1 MLGWNISVYR
11 LIDSEPLREALT
23 HSPDEGTLDFEPAMR
38 ERIAVWK
45 TGFDG
50 LDWLEGLVEGRGL
63 TLRGRGFPKAY
74 LLRAGDLVPQI
85 ERAWPQESP
94 SRSEGEHDV
103 VLHLWEGTST
113 IDEAALGSC
122 DPSEWLLVDVVE
134 AS

>member
-11 LIDSEPLREALT
+11 LIDSEALREALT
-23 HSPDEGTLDFEPAMR
+23 HSAERTLNFEPATR
-38 ERIAVWK
+38 ERIAVWQ

-50 LDWLEGLVEGRGL
+50 LDWLEGLVESRGV
-63 TLRGRGFPKAY
+63 TLRGREYPNAY

-85 ERAWPQESP
+85 ERGQRHERPR
-94 SRSEGEHDV
+94 RSNGEHDV
-103 VLHLWEGTST
+103 VLHFWEGKST
-113 IDEAALGSC
+113 IDEAALASC